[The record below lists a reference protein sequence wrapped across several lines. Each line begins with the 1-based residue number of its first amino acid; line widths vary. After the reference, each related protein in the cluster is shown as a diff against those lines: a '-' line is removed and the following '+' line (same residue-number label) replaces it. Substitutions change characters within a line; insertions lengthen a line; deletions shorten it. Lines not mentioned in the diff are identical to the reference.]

1 MTKVRQ
7 YFVLPALPIAAF
19 LVCTIFLQTKKTPWV
34 DECYTYYGITHDNW
48 GEFVDSIC
56 SGINFSP
63 PLYFFLNWIIQL
75 IFHIPIEALRIESAL
90 WISLGS
96 FLIFLRCAKTFG
108 SLSAF
113 LGCTMV
119 LLQSNLLSEQ
129 ALEARH
135 YGMLFACSSGLLLW
149 FPQDLRFNSQ
159 TRKIL
164 YSLALLSLGLTHYLG
179 IVFCAIAGLAR
190 LWFLRKERSKVTLLF
205 PEISSFAVIIT
216 VYLIMLLN
224 QSSHLNTWEK
234 DNSFS
239 NLLSQY
245 LGSLAPLT
253 IVIPILLF
261 GLLRP
266 TRTQIPH
273 RQKLPKIVL
282 LSILWFLVPMIFW
295 IISHVSTFNLFKD
308 RYFIPKEAA
317 VMVLISYFFH
327 RIIPMFGTSK
337 SSLSSRVLPLGG
349 TFLVCISL
357 LLLSSK
363 RTLFGFD
370 PSRDYHHKLLSNEA
384 ICNNPLPK
392 LYSGDHLFFPNHYS
406 KVENANIRLI
416 VPSKRLMEVYRRFN
430 SSITTQSVP
439 GFDLQSYILIMDRA
453 ISSSNHILPSL
464 GQPNVTLRKI
474 TGTNGLINAYKIE
487 ITETKPE

>member
-1 MTKVRQ
+1 MTKARR

-56 SGINFSP
+56 SGVNFSP

-75 IFHIPIEALRIESAL
+75 VFHIPIEALRIESAL

-108 SLSAF
+108 FLSAF

-135 YGMLFACSSGLLLW
+135 YGMFFACSAWILLL
-149 FPQDLRFNSQ
+149 FPHNQQFNSNRHK
-159 TRKIL
+159 TL
-164 YSLALLSLGLTHYLG
+164 YFLAHLALIFTHYLG
-179 IVFCAIAGLAR
+179 IVFSALTGITR
-190 LWFLRKERSKVTLLF
+190 FWYQRKKRVTESLPI
-205 PEISSFAVIIT
+205 PEISSWVVALP
-216 VYLIMLLN
+216 VYLLLLTR
-224 QSSHLNTWEK
+224 QSSHLGNWAKPNNLSSLLEI
-234 DNSFS
+234 SFDS
-239 NLLSQY
+239 LS
-245 LGSLAPLT
+245 PLT
-253 IVIPILLF
+253 LVIPILLSLF
-261 GLLRP
+261 FIKSPKKPSSPNGLHP
-266 TRTQIPH
+266 
-273 RQKLPKIVL
+273 IV
-282 LSILWFLVPMIFW
+282 IVATIWFLTPLIFW
-295 IISHVSTFNLFKD
+295 ITSHVSSLNLFKD

-327 RIIPMFGTSK
+327 RIFPMFGTSK
-337 SSLSSRVLPLGG
+337 SSLGSRVLPLGG

-370 PSRDYHHKLLSNEA
+370 PSIDYHRKLLLSEA
-384 ICNNPLPK
+384 ICKNPLPK

-406 KVENANIRLI
+406 KVSNANIRLI

-430 SSITTQSVP
+430 SSITTQSIP
-439 GFDLQSYILIMDRA
+439 GFDLQSYILIMDRKLTSA
-453 ISSSNHILPSL
+453 NHILPP
-464 GQPNVTLRKI
+464 GRANVTFDKI

-487 ITETKPE
+487 AVETKPE